1 MRTQEIGME
10 KFVVLVAGGS
20 GSRMQSAL
28 PKQFMLLANKPVL
41 MHSIQA
47 FYEYDKNIQIVVVL
61 PQAQLE
67 QWETICKQ
75 HSFHIPHQTIQGG
88 ATRFHSVQ
96 QGLSL
101 VSAGSLVAVH
111 DGVRPLVS
119 RETISA
125 VFSEAEKNGNAV
137 PCIPLNDSIREL
149 NKDSNRALFREN
161 YRLVQTPQCF
171 QSNILKKAFLQA
183 YQESFT
189 DCASV
194 AEADGNKINLV
205 AGNIENIKLTT
216 PEDFIIASAYLH

>member
-125 VFSEAEKNGNAV
+125 VFSETEKNGNAV

>member
-47 FYEYDKNIQIVVVL
+47 FYKYDKSIHIVVVL
-61 PQAQLE
+61 PTAQLE
-67 QWETICKQ
+67 QWETICREHNFQ
-75 HSFHIPHQTIQGG
+75 IPHQTIKGG

-96 QGLSL
+96 QGLTL
-101 VSAGSLVAVH
+101 VNTGSLVAVH

-119 RETISA
+119 QETISA
-125 VFSEAEKNGNAV
+125 VFTEAEKNGNAV
-137 PCIPLNDSIREL
+137 PCIPLNDSIREV
-149 NKDSNRALFREN
+149 NKDTNRALMREN
-161 YRLVQTPQCF
+161 FRLIQTPQCF
-171 QSNILKKAFLQA
+171 QSNILKKAMLQP
-183 YQESFT
+183 YRDGFT

-194 AEADGNKINLV
+194 VESDGVKINLV
-205 AGNIENIKLTT
+205 TGNTENIKLTT
-216 PEDFIIASAYLH
+216 PADFIIASAYIH